1 MTRASRRRTGRRTFS
16 NVQSVTARGY
26 SVHYATAAVLMLRYC
41 GVPARYAEGYYL
53 SGQDAASGEQTFELD
68 ETHAHAWAEYY
79 LTGVGW
85 VPFEVTPGYVEARDL
100 GAGGEAGGKQYENT
114 QLPPVVEQPEQQAP
128 QEETQRS
135 FHWWLAAIP
144 LAAALLAL
152 VLCQLWRRRRLHRR
166 IAAMAADEPREAV
179 TQLYGYA
186 VFLLART
193 GAAPPA
199 GLEQARQ
206 DNAEAMFSGHA
217 IPAEKAAAMQ
227 HFVQETLQAC
237 RAERNLFQRFADR
250 WFHIW
255 Y

>member
-1 MTRASRRRTGRRTFS
+1 M
-16 NVQSVTARGY
+16 QSVTARGY

-85 VPFEVTPGYVEARDL
+85 VPFEVTPGYVEAEDL
-100 GAGGEAGGKQYENT
+100 GAGGEASGKQYENT

-135 FHWWLAAIP
+135 FRWW
-144 LAAALLAL
+144 
-152 VLCQLWRRRRLHRR
+152 
-166 IAAMAADEPREAV
+166 
-179 TQLYGYA
+179 
-186 VFLLART
+186 
-193 GAAPPA
+193 
-199 GLEQARQ
+199 LEQAQQ
-206 DNAEAMFSGHA
+206 DNAEAMFSGHD

-250 WFHIW
+250 WVHIW